1 MVLVLLGEWQ
11 LQFDLDIG
19 KLVDVFSCRFKFQ
32 NSQLCYFYR
41 APLLFGGSFVG
52 LWRCVTKLSLKAKFL
67 NLCKIAQAFFLF
79 SVSLK

>member
-19 KLVDVFSCRFKFQ
+19 KLVFVFSCRFKFQ

-52 LWRCVTKLSLKAKFL
+52 LWRCVTKLSLKAKFFKL
-67 NLCKIAQAFFLF
+67 VQNCTSFL
-79 SVSLK
+79 SVQR